1 MSAHMLMKYLIEAL
15 QVNFIIFPN
24 KIEVYEEF

>member
-15 QVNFIIFPN
+15 QVNFIVFHN
-24 KIEVYEEF
+24 KREVYKAL